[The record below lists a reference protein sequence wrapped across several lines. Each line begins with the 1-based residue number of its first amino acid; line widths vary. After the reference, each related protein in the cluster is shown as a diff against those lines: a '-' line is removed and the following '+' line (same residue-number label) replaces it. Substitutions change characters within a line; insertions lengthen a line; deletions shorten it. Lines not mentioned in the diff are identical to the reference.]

1 MGLRRTISRILLS
14 VLMLVVLMTTST
26 EDLDG
31 SLSSKRI
38 EPLKSLNR
46 PCTVLTAKCLT
57 AKPTFEC
64 TGSILYSSA
73 GAAHA
78 HPQTATTT
86 GMKPRTL
93 SKRMPSNVPKSDG
106 YLDGEEPPT

>member
-73 GAAHA
+73 GGAPAD
-78 HPQTATTT
+78 PQTPKTT

-93 SKRMPSNVPKSDG
+93 PIRIRSRLLKSDR
-106 YLDGEEPPT
+106 YLDVA